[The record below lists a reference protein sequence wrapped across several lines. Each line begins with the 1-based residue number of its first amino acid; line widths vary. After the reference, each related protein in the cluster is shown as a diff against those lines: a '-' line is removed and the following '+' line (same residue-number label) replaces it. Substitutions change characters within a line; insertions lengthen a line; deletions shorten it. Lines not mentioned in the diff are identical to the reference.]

1 MHQLSS
7 SQLLSLSRSL
17 FHSVLTILQ
26 VGAQGFSPELQFL
39 YQFRVCLN
47 LLLLFSVTDS
57 RAMKRHGD
65 DSIEDSEA
73 KRAKT
78 TGATSVDS
86 CKSPCSSVADSHHS
100 EDKDASMHSDDSSH
114 SGSPP
119 ALGKMR
125 EAFGCPHCLYSAN
138 KCSSLNRH
146 MRIHFP
152 PKEQYS
158 SPVVEERFSL
168 AETYCVECNIQFSSK
183 ATFLRHKEFYC
194 ESRHRGSAYA
204 RRRCNG
210 EQKAVVPPTVSA
222 AHLDAGSAMAAAILA
237 SQHAAAM
244 YSTSPHEMAMLAERQ
259 RASVDVSPVA
269 AGGTDLSSM
278 VATAEMAR
286 SQAAAA
292 MALASPTLYN
302 TRMPFRVPVT
312 AVLPSLAAPHSGM
325 FVNSVQA
332 HQAPLLLSSPPTS
345 GHCSSE
351 LPLDLSINKTS
362 PSPKSDCDVKDAF
375 RRAENADSV
384 KRSVLSGLKEE
395 PQDLSVCCRSRSES
409 PGDMGRTTSPN
420 LSPKYRAGSQILAA
434 RPPILV
440 APQGRVP
447 VLPTISKCLECN
459 IVFYKHE
466 NYIAH
471 KEHYCA
477 GRLTKPS
484 VSPPSVVRTSPLMVR
499 SPSVRSPASSSPVG
513 SPGGARSQP
522 EMFAMDHSFL
532 HYYCIPCKIKFSSM
546 DTLKAHKDFYCPARS
561 EKAMDDVTGDEAA
574 QSNGSSEST
583 TETDGVACL
592 CTQCGGAFPS
602 ARLLKHH
609 VCTPLP
615 SASLP
620 LFHCNFCDYV
630 AQSDSR
636 LSEHLKAHAPSK
648 AYKCTL
654 CGYRGNT
661 PRGMRMHGKMHTDEN
676 EEFTDDNINEYEE
689 PPLLPKLVRNNLP
702 VENLALD
709 VEAELIRL
717 KNEPYKRRKSRKC
730 FEKAENMSLRR
741 QAPHVCVECN
751 ETFPDTC
758 KLRVHMRV
766 HLDEK
771 TFCCRSCEFVS
782 NSKSSLVRHV
792 KLVHETTGASSPGSS
807 DCDKGEKSLPAAE
820 ERLSPVNDMSPV
832 KQEPRSND
840 FSDAENNIDR
850 NSSGSADSFT
860 GRGSISIKLE
870 PTVDENRE
878 NVNVDID
885 SPKNNAH
892 NQTSPPHHVVPAV
905 CSGRAVNS
913 VCIVPPTVA
922 PLSPSVVNGQH
933 HLVAAA
939 DELVP
944 LDKCG
949 AKYCK
954 QCDISFTYLS
964 TFIAHKKYYCSSHA
978 AERSTVQ
985 TEVWWSS
992 LLVDRPW
999 SDNEAVWTGQ
1009 ASVPRGRAKSHCS
1022 SRCIC
1027 CHSSLIM
1034 NATEML

>member
-1 MHQLSS
+1 
-7 SQLLSLSRSL
+7 
-17 FHSVLTILQ
+17 
-26 VGAQGFSPELQFL
+26 
-39 YQFRVCLN
+39 
-47 LLLLFSVTDS
+47 
-57 RAMKRHGD
+57 MKRRGD
-65 DSIEDSEA
+65 DCIDDTEA
-73 KRAKT
+73 KKAKT
-78 TGATSVDS
+78 SGATSVDS
-86 CKSPCSSVADSHHS
+86 CKSPCCSVTGSQHS
-100 EDKDASMHSDDSSH
+100 EDKDALMRSDDSSH

-119 ALGKMR
+119 AVKMR

-152 PKEQYS
+152 PKEKYS

-168 AETYCVECNIQFSSK
+168 VETYCVECNIQFSSK

-204 RRRCNG
+204 RRRCNS
-210 EQKAVVPPTVSA
+210 EHKAVAPPTVGA
-222 AHLDAGSAMAAAILA
+222 AHLDAGSAMAAAIMA

-259 RASVDVSPVA
+259 RVSPIA
-269 AGGTDLSSM
+269 AGGSDLSSM

-292 MALASPTLYN
+292 MALTSPTLYS
-302 TRMPFRVPVT
+302 TRMPFSVPASVI
-312 AVLPSLAAPHSGM
+312 LPSLVAPHGGM

-332 HQAPLLLSSPPTS
+332 HQAPLLLSSP
-345 GHCSSE
+345 GQRSSE

-362 PSPKSDCDVKDAF
+362 PSPKSECDAKDAF
-375 RRAENADSV
+375 RPAVNAESAE
-384 KRSVLSGLKEE
+384 RSVMSALKEE

-409 PGDMGRTTSPN
+409 PGDMGHVTSPR
-420 LSPKYRAGSQILAA
+420 LSPKYRAGSQIVAT

-440 APQGRVP
+440 APQGLVP

-477 GRLTKPS
+477 GRLNKPS
-484 VSPPSVVRTSPLMVR
+484 VSPPGVSVMRTSPVLAR
-499 SPSVRSPASSSPVG
+499 SPSMRSPASSSPVG
-513 SPGGARSQP
+513 SPGGAHSQP

-546 DTLKAHKDFYCPARS
+546 DTLKAHKDYYCPARS
-561 EKAMDDVTGDEAA
+561 EKATDGATGDGVTL
-574 QSNGSSEST
+574 SNGSSEST
-583 TETDGVACL
+583 AETDVVACL

-620 LFHCNFCDYV
+620 LFHCHFCDYV

-689 PPLLPKLVRNNLP
+689 PPLLPKLLRNNLP
-702 VENLALD
+702 AENLALD

-792 KLVHETTGASSPGSS
+792 KLVHETTGANSSGSS
-807 DCDKGEKSLPAAE
+807 DCDRGEKSLSAAE
-820 ERLSPVNDMSPV
+820 ERLSPVSDTSPV
-832 KQEPRSND
+832 KQEPLCDD
-840 FSDAENNIDR
+840 FADAENNVDR
-850 NSSGSADSFT
+850 NSAGSADSFT
-860 GRGSISIKLE
+860 GRNGSVTSIKVE
-870 PTVDENRE
+870 PTVDENQE

-885 SPKNNAH
+885 RDIKSPKNNGH
-892 NQTSPPHHVVPAV
+892 DQTSAPHHVVPAV
-905 CSGRAVNS
+905 CSSRAVNT

-922 PLSPSVVNGQH
+922 PLSPSVVNVQH
-933 HLVAAA
+933 HLVVAAG
-939 DELVP
+939 ELVP

-985 TEVWWSS
+985 TEV
-992 LLVDRPW
+992 
-999 SDNEAVWTGQ
+999 
-1009 ASVPRGRAKSHCS
+1009 
-1022 SRCIC
+1022 
-1027 CHSSLIM
+1027 
-1034 NATEML
+1034 